1 MKYTITY
8 FAIVGTAAAAFAFS
22 TMESS
27 PQAQPVDPCSIAEIY
42 TMSAYH
48 RRSEGVTRKQAMS
61 DATND
66 MRYTVAIA
74 YDRYKPI
81 DQIPV
86 NLIGVLAD
94 DMKAAARKQCQQ
106 LANKG

>member
-8 FAIVGTAAAAFAFS
+8 LAIIGSTAAAFAFS

-48 RRSEGVTRKQAMS
+48 RRSEGVSRKQAIGETP
-61 DATND
+61 DD

-74 YDRYKPI
+74 YDKYKPI

-86 NLIGVLAD
+86 NLMGFLTD
-94 DMKAAARKQCQQ
+94 DMKATARKQCSE